1 MAHTPTDASRAEV
14 SALAS
19 FGVPQDEI
27 AAYLGFSRRVLARN
41 YGPELRTSSTKANAA
56 VAQFL
61 YTAASGRALKLKD
74 STATYADCV
83 RAAMFW
89 MKTRARWRE
98 TSDPETPK
106 DDMADVLR
114 KLADKLSG

>member
-41 YGPELRTSSTKANAA
+41 YQTELRVSSTKANAA

-61 YTAASGRALKLKD
+61 YTAASGRALKLD
-74 STATYADCV
+74 TGATYADCV

-98 TSDPETPK
+98 TSEPETAK